1 MLSHQVC
8 VFALRIEQEDAIAS
22 RIDNATMMPT
32 VEDEQRSETV
42 VTLPRVELWRVDGS
56 ASRVAS
62 HDACKITRGG
72 GRQHSSGAG
81 GGGGPTAREPPP
93 DLVGTAVA
101 RTAHT
106 ARYRRNLRQ
115 EERVLDKLNLGS
127 FGQ

>member
-22 RIDNATMMPT
+22 RVDDATMMPT
-32 VEDEQRSETV
+32 VEEDERSETV
-42 VTLPRVELWRVDGS
+42 VTLPRVEPWRADGS
-56 ASRVAS
+56 ASRVSS

-72 GRQHSSGAG
+72 GRQHSSRA

-93 DLVGTAVA
+93 DLVRTAVA
-101 RTAHT
+101 RAAHT
-106 ARYRRNLRQ
+106 ARYRRLLR

-127 FGQ
+127 SGK